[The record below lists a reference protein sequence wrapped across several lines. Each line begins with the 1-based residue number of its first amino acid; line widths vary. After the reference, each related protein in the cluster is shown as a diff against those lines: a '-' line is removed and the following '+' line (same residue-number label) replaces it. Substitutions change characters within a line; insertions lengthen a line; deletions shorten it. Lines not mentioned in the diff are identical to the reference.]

1 MNGLDENLG
10 LKRIIVQRKVR
21 KMGNKNRR
29 KANPITSHRTK
40 ITLDTG
46 DTLSQNEKDLLDLQ
60 IRWVCESQLIPVIA
74 LVIEDE
80 KK

>member
-1 MNGLDENLG
+1 MSD
-10 LKRIIVQRKVR
+10 
-21 KMGNKNRR
+21 
-29 KANPITSHRTK
+29 TSHRTN

-46 DTLSQNEKDLLDLQ
+46 DALSQNERNLLDLQ
-60 IRWVCESQLIPVIA
+60 IRWVCESQLIPVIN